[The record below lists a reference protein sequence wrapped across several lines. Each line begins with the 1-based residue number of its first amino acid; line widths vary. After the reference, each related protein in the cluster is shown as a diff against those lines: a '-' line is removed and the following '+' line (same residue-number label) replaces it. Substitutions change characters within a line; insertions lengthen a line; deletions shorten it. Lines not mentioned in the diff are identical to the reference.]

1 MNITSS
7 ELKRQNR
14 SSIFHEIY
22 NGKAVSKNDLSRNL
36 NLSLPTVSGALDE
49 LIQQKLVVRE
59 GLFDSTGGRPAGV
72 YKCNSN
78 SRVALGVEILKN
90 RTSIAALNLYGNVVD
105 SEVLEQLFSIDD
117 SYFEKLGSFVNSF
130 ADRCRTRFGEV
141 LGVGLSLPAIVDNES
156 GKIVY
161 SELLNSSDFTTD
173 DLTRYVKLPCICRHD
188 AESGAFAEIWHKK
201 LNSDSII
208 IFLNNYL
215 CNALVIDG
223 KVHVSR
229 NLSCG
234 TVEHLVIHENGKK
247 CYCSKCGCAD
257 AYCSA
262 LSLLERSG
270 ADNIEA
276 FFEAVWKEDAHA
288 LAIWDEYLDDL
299 ALTIDNARM
308 VIPSDIIISGLLLP
322 FIRDQDIETLKT
334 KTRQKSTFGQIGF
347 HIRKG
352 ECDTNP
358 VLTGSA
364 LSIISDYLD
373 SI

>member
-1 MNITSS
+1 MSITSS

-14 SSIFHEIY
+14 SNIFREIY
-22 NGKAVSKNDLSRNL
+22 NGKAVSKNDLAKRL
-36 NLSLPTVSGALDE
+36 NLSMPTVTGALEE
-49 LIQQKLVVRE
+49 LIRQRLVVRE
-59 GLFDSTGGRPAGV
+59 GLFDSTGGRPASI
-72 YKCNSN
+72 YRCNSN
-78 SRVALGVEILKN
+78 SKIALGVEILKD
-90 RTSIAALNLYGNVVD
+90 RTSIVALNLYGNVVD
-105 SEVLEQLFSIDD
+105 SDTLEQLFSIDD
-117 SYFEKLGSFVNSF
+117 IYFKELGSFVNSF

-141 LGVGLSLPAIVDNES
+141 LGVGISLPAIMDNES

-161 SELLNSSDFTTD
+161 SELLSTSDFTVD
-173 DLTRYVKLPCICRHD
+173 DLTRFVKLPCICRHD

-201 LNSDSII
+201 LTNDSII

-270 ADNIEA
+270 SDSLKSFFNAVEA
-276 FFEAVWKEDAHA
+276 NDPQAMKT
-288 LAIWDEYLDDL
+288 WDEYLDDL

-308 VIPSDIIISGLLLP
+308 VIPCDIIISGLLLP
-322 FIRDQDIETLKT
+322 FIRDQDIETLKE
-334 KTRQKSTFGQIGF
+334 KTRQKSTFGQVDF
-347 HIRKG
+347 NIRKG

-358 VLTGSA
+358 VMTGSA
-364 LSIISDYLD
+364 LSIISNYLD
-373 SI
+373 SL

>member
-14 SSIFHEIY
+14 SNIFHEIY
-22 NGKAVSKNDLSRNL
+22 NSKAVSKNDLAKSL
-36 NLSLPTVSGALDE
+36 NLSMPTVSGALEE
-49 LIQQKLVVRE
+49 LIRQNLVIRE
-59 GLFDSTGGRPAGV
+59 GRFDSTGGRPASI
-72 YKCNSN
+72 YRCNSN
-78 SRVALGVEILKN
+78 SRVALGVEILKD
-90 RTSIAALNLYGNVVD
+90 RTCIAALNLYGNVVASD
-105 SEVLEQLFSIDD
+105 TLEHQFSIDD
-117 SYFEKLGSFVNSF
+117 SYFEELGSFVNSF

-141 LGVGLSLPAIVDNES
+141 LGAGISIPAIVDKES
-156 GKIVY
+156 GRIVY
-161 SELLNSSDFTTD
+161 SELLSTSDFTVD
-173 DLTRYVKLPCICRHD
+173 DLTSHVKLPCICRHD

-262 LSLLERSG
+262 LSLLEKSG
-270 ADNIEA
+270 ADSVES
-276 FFEAVWKEDAHA
+276 FFEAVEKQEKQA
-288 LAIWDEYLDDL
+288 LAIWDEYLEDL
-299 ALTIDNARM
+299 ALIIDNVRM
-308 VIPSDIIISGLLLP
+308 VIPCDIIISGLLLP

-334 KTRQKSTFGQIGF
+334 KARRKSTFGQIDF
-347 HIRKG
+347 NIRKG
-352 ECDTNP
+352 ECDTDP

-364 LSIISDYLD
+364 LSIISDFLG
-373 SI
+373 SV